1 MLEGAG
7 EPRARTTMWAPARD
21 LATTELDPPPR
32 GQIEARH
39 QIDERGLAGAVRADQ
54 AHHLALVQLER
65 DVVERL
71 HALERARHGERPQ
84 HSLRLGTIGGLA
96 QGLSLAP
103 PPRGP
108 PGPAP
113 GPPGAWH
120 FGQIFWPHLGRAR
133 PADRAFLA
141 RVLLTR
147 GWR

>member
-96 QGLSLAP
+96 QGLSMATTLRW
-103 PPRGP
+103 PRAIARSHRGSC
-108 PGPAP
+108 
-113 GPPGAWH
+113 H
-120 FGQIFWPHLGRAR
+120 VDQIFGTT
-133 PADRAFLA
+133 LA
-141 RVLLTR
+141 VTE
-147 GWR
+147 